1 MAREWQKNCTCG
13 KVNSAKPGGKTM
25 AEPDRKKGPGTR
37 ERLMDAA
44 ERSILDKGFA
54 TTSIE
59 ELIAEVGITKS
70 GFFYH
75 FPDKGTLAKALLERY
90 LEREESMFDDMFARA
105 RELDEDP
112 LHAFLIG
119 LKLMAEMMTDL
130 PESHPGCLV
139 ASYCYQEN
147 MFNRDVRDL
156 NRQGVLRWR
165 LRFRGHLEDIAE
177 IYPPR
182 VDVNLDHLA
191 DMFSALADGGIILS
205 KVIRDKGILPQQ
217 LMLYREFV
225 RSVFLGIDRN

>member
-1 MAREWQKNCTCG
+1 MQ
-13 KVNSAKPGGKTM
+13 
-25 AEPDRKKGPGTR
+25 EPERKKGRGTR

-44 ERSILDKGFA
+44 EMSVLDKGFA

-59 ELIAEVGITKS
+59 ELISEVGITKS

-75 FPDKGTLAKALLERY
+75 FRDKGELAKALLERY
-90 LEREESMFDDMFARA
+90 LEREESMFDELFARA

-119 LKLMAEMMTDL
+119 LKLLSEMMADL
-130 PESHPGCLV
+130 PASHPGCLV

-156 NRQGVLRWR
+156 NREGVLRWR
-165 LRFRGHLEDIAE
+165 KRFRTHLEAIAE
-177 IYPPR
+177 RYPPR

-205 KVIRDKGILPQQ
+205 KVVRDKEILPQQ
-217 LMLYREFV
+217 FMLYREFV